1 MKTILV
7 PVDFSDTSINAVRY
21 AAQLA
26 VQINGKVMMLHAY
39 QYPVIHPVNKG
50 MELTDEGVK
59 EINLKELAR
68 IKQVVES
75 EIPLVKL
82 EYLIINGE
90 LRGVINVFAEN
101 FRTDLIVMG
110 LSGAGKVK
118 ELLIGSNTLD
128 VAANTTIPVIIV
140 PKKSKFKPV
149 EKIALATDFRDVV
162 ANIPDTQV
170 KLFLA
175 ATGARLHI
183 VNVDY
188 QHEYAT
194 VDTPMQSGLLEAMF
208 QSWSPEYHFVE
219 DYNVQEG
226 LSRYIEAN
234 NINIL
239 IVVPHKQN
247 MLHKLFMPNHTK
259 QLVFHS
265 KVPVMV
271 VHE

>member
-7 PVDFSDTSINAVRY
+7 PVDFSETSINAVRY

-39 QYPVIHPVNKG
+39 QYPVIHPMDKG

-68 IKQVVES
+68 IKHIVES

-82 EYLIINGE
+82 EYIVINGI
-90 LRGVINVFAEN
+90 LSGVINVFAEN

-128 VAANTTIPVIIV
+128 VASNTRIPVIIV
-140 PKKSKFKPV
+140 PEKCKFRSV
-149 EKIALATDFRDVV
+149 EKIVLATDFRDVV
-162 ANIPDTQV
+162 ENIPDTQV
-170 KLFLA
+170 KRFLS

-188 QHEYAT
+188 HHEYAT
-194 VDTPMQSGLLEAMF
+194 VDTPFQSSMIEAMF

-226 LSRYIEAN
+226 LSRYVEEN
-234 NINIL
+234 DINIL
-239 IVVPHKQN
+239 IAVPHKHN
-247 MLHKLFMPNHTK
+247 VLHKLFMPSHTR